1 MKHLIS
7 LGVALIA
14 LVCLFAALQPNFL
27 TASNSVNVLEQI
39 TINSLLAFG
48 MTFVILTGG
57 IDLSVGSVVAFAG
70 MTSVFFAAETG
81 SFSVGVAAGIAA
93 ALGIGAL
100 NGGLV
105 AFARLPPFIVTLG
118 TMSIARGLAYVY
130 TWENWGEPLYIDES
144 QELFRSLANYQ
155 VVFLLVF
162 FVTAL
167 VLLHFTRFG
176 HYTYA
181 VGGNREAA
189 RFTGISVRRTEFSVY
204 LLTGG
209 LAGAAGVLNASLL
222 WSADPSAG
230 HMYELNAIA
239 AVVVGGTSFTGG
251 VGNLV
256 GTLIGAVLLGVL
268 SNGLNLLNVHFS
280 TQYMVKGMVI
290 ILAVLLDAL
299 RRRGR
304 GND

>member
-1 MKHLIS
+1 M
-7 LGVALIA
+7 
-14 LVCLFAALQPNFL
+14 
-27 TASNSVNVLEQI
+27 LEQV
-39 TINSLLAFG
+39 TIYALLAFG

-57 IDLSVGSVVAFAG
+57 IDLSVGSVVALAG
-70 MTSVFFAAETG
+70 MTSVWFTSATG
-81 SFSVGVAAGIAA
+81 SFGLGGAAGIAA
-93 ALGIGAL
+93 ALAIGAI
-100 NGGLV
+100 NGALV

-130 TWENWGEPLYIDES
+130 TWENWGEPLYIDKS
-144 QELFRSLANYQ
+144 QVHFRNLANHQ
-155 VVFLLVF
+155 ILFLVVFF
-162 FVTAL
+162 SAAL

-181 VGGNREAA
+181 IGGNREAA
-189 RFTGISVRRTEFSVY
+189 RFTGLPVRRTEFSVY

-209 LAGAAGVLNASLL
+209 LAGAAGILNASLIY
-222 WSADPSAG
+222 SADPSAAY
-230 HMYELNAIA
+230 MYELHAIA

-251 VGNLV
+251 VGNLF

-280 TQYMVKGMVI
+280 TQHMVKGIVI
-290 ILAVLLDAL
+290 ILAVLIDAL

-304 GND
+304 SNP